1 MIPKEIL
8 KRIRKI
14 QFQTNRLANDIFAG
28 RYQSIFKGRGIEF
41 SEVRE
46 YQPGDEVRQIDW
58 NVTARYGRP
67 FVKRFSEE
75 RELTIMILIDISGSE
90 IFGSKDKTKVELAT
104 EIAALLAFSALKNND
119 KVGLL
124 MFTDKIEKFIPA
136 KKSITH
142 VLRIIR
148 EALYFKPSSKGTDIA
163 LALEYLYRVQKKKA
177 IVFLISDFIGENY
190 EHALKVISKKHDVIG
205 IKIADLRETVLP
217 PVGYISVRDNETGKD
232 IIIDTGDFYSQKKF
246 NELCQ
251 REENRIKEIFNKCNI
266 DFISVTTDKSYIEP
280 LMKFFYIRSR
290 RFR

>member
-8 KRIRKI
+8 KKIRKI
-14 QFQTNRLANDIFAG
+14 QFQTNRLVNDIFAG
-28 RYQSIFKGRGIEF
+28 RYQSIFKGRGMEF
-41 SEVRE
+41 VEVRE

-58 NVTARYGRP
+58 NVTARYGKP

-90 IFGSKDKTKVELAT
+90 TFGSKDKTKVELAT

-205 IKIADLRETVLP
+205 IKIADLREKVLP
-217 PVGYISVRDNETGKD
+217 PVGYISVRDNETGKN
-232 IIIDTGDFYSQKKF
+232 IIIDTKDFYCQKKF
-246 NELCQ
+246 NEFCQ

>member
-8 KRIRKI
+8 KKIRKI
-14 QFQTNRLANDIFAG
+14 QFQTNRLVNDIFAG
-28 RYQSIFKGRGIEF
+28 RYQSIFKGRGMEF
-41 SEVRE
+41 VEVRE

-58 NVTARYGRP
+58 NVTARYGKP

-90 IFGSKDKTKVELAT
+90 TFGSKDKTKVELAT

>member
-8 KRIRKI
+8 KKIRKI
-14 QFQTNRLANDIFAG
+14 QFQTNRLVNDIFAG
-28 RYQSIFKGRGIEF
+28 RYQSIFKGRGMEF
-41 SEVRE
+41 VEVRE

-58 NVTARYGRP
+58 NVTARYGKP

-148 EALYFKPSSKGTDIA
+148 EVLYFKPSSKGTDIA

-205 IKIADLRETVLP
+205 IKIADLREKVLP
-217 PVGYISVRDNETGKD
+217 PVGYISVRDNETGKN
-232 IIIDTGDFYSQKKF
+232 IIIDTKDFYCQKKF
-246 NELCQ
+246 NEFCQ